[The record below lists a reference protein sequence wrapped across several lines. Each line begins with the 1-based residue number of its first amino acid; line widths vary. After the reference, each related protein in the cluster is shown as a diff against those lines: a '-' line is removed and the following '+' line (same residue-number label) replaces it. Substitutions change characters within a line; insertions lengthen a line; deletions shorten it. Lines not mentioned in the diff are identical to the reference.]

1 MGYLNRTK
9 HVVTVDVSS
18 SVRAEKERMLVV
30 EIFFK
35 KKYMNLMYRYQH
47 CSCIRTET
55 LLDYRGVYKSNK
67 NWRWP
72 QLASHASGGHR
83 PTITCMH
90 PIAAAQQTRAF

>member
-1 MGYLNRTK
+1 
-9 HVVTVDVSS
+9 
-18 SVRAEKERMLVV
+18 MLVV

-90 PIAAAQQTRAF
+90 PIAAAQQTRAFYFSSHLLKIDQASKAHVRYLVEF